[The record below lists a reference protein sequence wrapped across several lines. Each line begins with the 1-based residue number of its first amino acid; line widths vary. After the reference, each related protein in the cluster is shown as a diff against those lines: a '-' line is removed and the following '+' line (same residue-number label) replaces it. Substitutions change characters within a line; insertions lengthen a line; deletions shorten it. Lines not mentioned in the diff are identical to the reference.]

1 MAAPASPTNTSAR
14 PTLATALRQLAHGYV
29 RKGGKQSRRKRVDRL
44 CLALDWI
51 AQEFPVC
58 RGLQQIG
65 RKQVWGFYQAHSQ
78 LSEKTLFEYGYAFRL
93 LWELLGRTGEPPWP
107 KVPESVTDK
116 KTIDTPILKT

>member
-1 MAAPASPTNTSAR
+1 MAASKSPTNTSVD
-14 PTLATALRQLAHGYV
+14 TLEQAVRRMAHEYV
-29 RKGGKQSRRKRVDRL
+29 RHGGKQSRRKRVDRL

-51 AQEFPVC
+51 AREFPAC

-65 RKQVWGFYQAHSQ
+65 RKQVWQFYQANSH
-78 LSEKTLFEYGYAFRL
+78 LSANTLAEYGYAFRL

-116 KTIDTPILKT
+116 KTIDIPTFQI